1 MDSQAPNCFSCGGC
15 FKCKGLL
22 IPVDSSGKHLPY
34 YLCLISDKR
43 PDIPGTGNCTE
54 RCRNY
59 IKGQP
64 IVKSVTMDPRGVKIR
79 DDNFS
84 NRVGQTRKHTP
95 RIVINPIDNPDLI
108 RPAVPKGQKSQLAT
122 DCAMITLDPTLR
134 RYTYCNAYKCSFKR
148 NPSGPPMKM
157 HHGQK
162 VINWNA
168 PACEFVSNAPKDI
181 RVGEW
186 MLYLNEKGLDWKKIA
201 EILDVPYN
209 LVVTHASNFR
219 KKLKGAQE

>member
-84 NRVGQTRKHTP
+84 NTVGQTRKHIP
-95 RIVINPIDNPDLI
+95 RIVINPIDNPDFI

-134 RYTYCNAYKCSFKR
+134 RYTYCNAYKCSFTGGILIFPDKR
-148 NPSGPPMKM
+148 
-157 HHGQK
+157 QK
-162 VINWNA
+162 PVK
-168 PACEFVSNAPKDI
+168 CTK
-181 RVGEW
+181 
-186 MLYLNEKGLDWKKIA
+186 
-201 EILDVPYN
+201 
-209 LVVTHASNFR
+209 
-219 KKLKGAQE
+219 